1 MLLAVPASGTEVKLH
16 GQASGWLSV
25 GYDSSIVGQ
34 AGLRY
39 IPTLS
44 FSLPFHLDAEAS
56 VNGYA
61 SELVRK
67 GSFEESDFAATAKP
81 YRLWLRYSTAR
92 FEARA
97 GLQKINFGSATLL
110 RPLQWFD
117 RVDPRDPLGLTDGVY
132 GLLARYYF
140 QNNANVWAWGLL
152 GNSSPKGWEQV
163 GSERWIPEFGGRAQL
178 PIPRGELAAT
188 YHHRVIGP
196 SGIAHIP
203 ELMPRQDED
212 RLGLDAKVDAGI
224 GFCFEGT
231 LARET
236 QRMYYGDESPF
247 WTRAAVVGADYTVG
261 LGSGIGAAAEHLFAG
276 SASEPFG
283 RGTDVQFSALMIS
296 YPLDLLDNLRG
307 IVFFDWAGHRPYSY
321 VAWQRTLDNWVFSV
335 AAFWY
340 PDRPAVI
347 PGQAAGGA
355 AGKGLQVTVV
365 FNH

>member
-1 MLLAVPASGTEVKLH
+1 LLVSSLAIIKILLGAEVDFH
-16 GQASGWLSV
+16 GQASSWLSAA
-25 GYDSSIVGQ
+25 YDTCMVGQ

-61 SELVRK
+61 SELVRE
-67 GSFEESDFAATAKP
+67 GSFEESDFAATVKP

-92 FEARA
+92 FETRA

-203 ELMPRQDED
+203 ELLPRQDED

-224 GFCFEGT
+224 GLCFE
-231 LARET
+231 ARWRARRSECPT
-236 QRMYYGDESPF
+236 VMSLRSGHVRQSSARTMQSALVPASARRLSICS
-247 WTRAAVVGADYTVG
+247 RAARM
-261 LGSGIGAAAEHLFAG
+261 SH
-276 SASEPFG
+276 
-283 RGTDVQFSALMIS
+283 
-296 YPLDLLDNLRG
+296 
-307 IVFFDWAGHRPYSY
+307 
-321 VAWQRTLDNWVFSV
+321 SV
-335 AAFWY
+335 AARMRSS
-340 PDRPAVI
+340 RP
-347 PGQAAGGA
+347 
-355 AGKGLQVTVV
+355 
-365 FNH
+365 